1 MTRVVIVGEI
11 YNADLSV
18 GGGPANPGFGPG
30 HPGNALPGQPID
42 PGWGGG
48 WGSAPR
54 PDQGLPWGPG
64 HVGGGPVYPGHPS
77 QGLPWGPGHPSTG
90 PIYPGGHPDQGLPGA
105 PVYPSQG
112 LPEGVEVWPTPPA
125 PGTKPVD
132 PSAGTSVENPIV
144 LPAPPEDAVVVVW
157 VPGVGYRYA
166 TVTPAEPK

>member
-18 GGGPANPGFGPG
+18 GGGPMPGGPG
-30 HPGNALPGQPID
+30 WGGPVD

-48 WGSAPR
+48 QRPPHVSGGPIYPGGH

-64 HVGGGPVYPGHPS
+64 HVGGGPIY
-77 QGLPWGPGHPSTG
+77 PGHPSTG

-112 LPEGVEVWPTPPA
+112 LPEGVEVWPAPPA

-132 PSAGTSVENPIV
+132 PAAGTSVENPIV

-166 TVTPAEPK
+166 TVTAAEPK